1 MTNQERLI
9 SLLGFAPPPNAA
21 EGALLDNGVT
31 GTDVYEP
38 SLSSSIKKAAI
49 EVMNVIIT
57 TADTGNAQTGFQI
70 KYDRQS
76 ILQRIKQLQDELDLD
91 DAQPKIKGIRPW

>member
-9 SLLGFAPPPNAA
+9 SLLGFAPPPNSA
-21 EGALLDNGVT
+21 EGALLDYGVDGT
-31 GTDVYEP
+31 GQYDP
-38 SLSSSIKKAAI
+38 SLSTAIKKAAI

-57 TADTGNAQTGFQI
+57 TGDTGNAQTGFQL
-70 KYDRQS
+70 KYDRPS
-76 ILQRIKQLQDELDLD
+76 ILQRIKQLQDELDVD